1 MKVLAK
7 DINLLTADKAG
18 PVFTVSSGDGWR
30 QTSPAAGTFVFETY
44 YDLAGLAQD
53 DKTLFFDGALVQD
66 VTNPSQDGGAA
77 GDLVQICD
85 IMSTTPLSDIML
97 LSFFSLGNNPA
108 SRIPSFDQTIYARN
122 RVFVV
127 DLDFAAGGFLNLL
140 SSNQLGSLSPTASD
154 RIYVY
159 RVVAL
164 GANNTAT
171 SYSILP
177 ARYLL
182 QATPKQEPEFQYLMR
197 LMRSY
202 NLQNEPDVD

>member
-1 MKVLAK
+1 M
-7 DINLLTADKAG
+7 
-18 PVFTVSSGDGWR
+18 SS
-30 QTSPAAGTFVFETY
+30 
-44 YDLAGLAQD
+44 
-53 DKTLFFDGALVQD
+53 
-66 VTNPSQDGGAA
+66 
-77 GDLVQICD
+77 
-85 IMSTTPLSDIML
+85 TPLDDTML

-108 SRIPSFDQTIYARN
+108 STIPSFDQCIYARN

-140 SSNQLGSLSPTASD
+140 CSNQLGSLSPTASD

-164 GANNTAT
+164 GANNAAT

-182 QATPKQEPEFQYLMR
+182 QTTPKQEPEFQYLMR

-202 NLQNEPDVD
+202 NLQNEPDED